1 MSRNDVIGQFKKYT
15 EVIGCEIWQDFQIVN
30 RSKNYELYLLIQKIE
45 KTVPAHMVF
54 KMILFST
61 CNKRDN
67 KKHNIRFEIIEQME
81 QVDRN
86 AFPFSQITLRKLY
99 IFSFQDITAKYA
111 LQRSLRFWIS
121 ACEKIFLWVWIDFFL
136 SMVVSTCSYIYSYF
150 LFF

>member
-1 MSRNDVIGQFKKYT
+1 MIGQFKKYT

-30 RSKNYELYLLIQKIE
+30 RSKNYELYLLIQKIG

-111 LQRSLRFWIS
+111 LQRSLRF
-121 ACEKIFLWVWIDFFL
+121 
-136 SMVVSTCSYIYSYF
+136 
-150 LFF
+150 